1 MKRRKRFTIRLVAL
15 GFAVTAL
22 AAPTAQARLDPTS
35 GGPTQVGAPT
45 KVVSPD
51 DRPIHGVG
59 YSSYTQPSVVLGAD
73 DRSFNRMSPTT
84 SQTSPVTVSS
94 DDGFEL
100 GTVGMSGII
109 LALVAGA
116 ALIAVHEARKHKLVS
131 A

>member
-22 AAPTAQARLDPTS
+22 AAPTAQARLDQT
-35 GGPTQVGAPT
+35 GGGAT

-73 DRSFNRMSPTT
+73 DRSFNRMSPPT
-84 SQTSPVTVSS
+84 SQTSPVSVSS

-100 GTVGMSGII
+100 GSLGMTGII
-109 LALVAGA
+109 LALGAGV
-116 ALIAVHEARKHKLVS
+116 ALIAVRSVRRHKLVG

>member
-22 AAPTAQARLDPTS
+22 AAPTAQARLDQT
-35 GGPTQVGAPT
+35 GGGAT

-73 DRSFNRMSPTT
+73 DRSFNRTSPGT
-84 SQTSPVTVSS
+84 SQASPISVSS

-100 GTVGMSGII
+100 GSLGMTGII
-109 LALVAGA
+109 LALGAGV
-116 ALIAVHEARKHKLVS
+116 ALIAVRSVRRHKLVG

>member
-1 MKRRKRFTIRLVAL
+1 MKRRKRFTIKLVAL

-22 AAPTAQARLDPTS
+22 AAPTAQARLDQGS
-35 GGPTQVGAPT
+35 GSAT

-59 YSSYTQPSVVLGAD
+59 YSSYTQPNVVLGAD

-84 SQTSPVTVSS
+84 SQTSAVGVSS

-100 GTVGMSGII
+100 GTLGMSGII
-109 LALVAGA
+109 LALMAGA
-116 ALIAVHEARKHKLVS
+116 ALIAVHEARKHKLVG
-131 A
+131 ARGA

>member
-22 AAPTAQARLDPTS
+22 AAPTAQARLDQT
-35 GGPTQVGAPT
+35 GGGAT

-73 DRSFNRMSPTT
+73 DRSFNRMSPVT
-84 SQTSPVTVSS
+84 SQSSPVGVSS

-100 GTVGMSGII
+100 GSLGMTGII
-109 LALVAGA
+109 LVLGAGV
-116 ALIAVHEARKHKLVS
+116 ALIAVRSARRHKLVG

>member
-1 MKRRKRFTIRLVAL
+1 MKRRKRFTIKLVAL

-22 AAPTAQARLDPTS
+22 AAPTAQARLDQSS
-35 GGPTQVGAPT
+35 GSAT

-73 DRSFNRMSPTT
+73 DRSFNRMSPAT
-84 SQTSPVTVSS
+84 SQTSPVSVSS

-100 GTVGMSGII
+100 GTLGMSGII
-109 LALVAGA
+109 LALAAGA
-116 ALIAVHEARKHKLVS
+116 ALIAVHEARKHRLVG
-131 A
+131 ARGA

>member
-22 AAPTAQARLDPTS
+22 AAPTAQARLDQTS
-35 GGPTQVGAPT
+35 GAPA
-45 KVVSPD
+45 KIVSPD
-51 DRPIHGVG
+51 HRAIHGVG

-84 SQTSPVTVSS
+84 SQTSPVSVSS

-100 GTVGMSGII
+100 GTVGMTGII
-109 LALVAGA
+109 LALGAGV
-116 ALIAVHEARKHKLVS
+116 ALIAVRSVRRHKLVG

>member
-22 AAPTAQARLDPTS
+22 AAPTAQARLDQT
-35 GGPTQVGAPT
+35 GGGAT

-73 DRSFNRMSPTT
+73 DRSFNRTSPGT
-84 SQTSPVTVSS
+84 SQASPVSSSS
-94 DDGFEL
+94 DDGFQL
-100 GTVGMSGII
+100 GTLGMTGII
-109 LALVAGA
+109 LALGAGV
-116 ALIAVHEARKHKLVS
+116 ALITVHEARKHKLVG